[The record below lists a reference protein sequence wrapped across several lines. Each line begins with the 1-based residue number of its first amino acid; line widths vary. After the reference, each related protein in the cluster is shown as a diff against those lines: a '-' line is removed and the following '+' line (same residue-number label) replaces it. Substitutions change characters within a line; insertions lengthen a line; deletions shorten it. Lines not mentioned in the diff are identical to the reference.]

1 LKTWTTAIVVGA
13 SSGIGE
19 ALAVRLAA
27 EGTRVALVARRE
39 QELRR
44 VATTIGAEHT
54 LVRVHDVCDG
64 DEVPALWDE
73 IEAELGDVD
82 LLVFAAG
89 LLVSVD
95 EHEYTFEKDRR
106 MFAVNLVGAV
116 AWLDQAAVRMESRRA
131 GTIVG
136 ISSIAGDRGRRGAPA
151 YNAAKA
157 GLTTFLEALR
167 NRLSRFGVN
176 VVTIRPGFVDT
187 AMTRGMDGLL
197 WLISADRAAE
207 IILKHARAGTS
218 RDRHIPARWWLVS
231 VVIRFMPSWLF
242 RRTSI

>member
-1 LKTWTTAIVVGA
+1 MKTWNTAIVVGA

-19 ALAVRLAA
+19 ALAIRLAA

-39 QELRR
+39 DELRR
-44 VATTIGAEHT
+44 VATTIGGDRAI
-54 LVRVHDVCDG
+54 VRVHDVCNG
-64 DEVPALWDE
+64 DDVPALWDE

-82 LLVFAAG
+82 LLVYASG
-89 LLVSVD
+89 LLVKVD
-95 EHEYTFEKDRR
+95 EHEYTFDKDRR

-116 AWLDQAAVRMESRRA
+116 AWLDQAAVRMEARRD

-151 YNAAKA
+151 YNASKA

-187 AMTRGMDGLL
+187 AMTQGMEGLL

-207 IILKHARAGTS
+207 ITLQHARAGTS
-218 RDRHIPARWWLVS
+218 RDRHVPGRWWLVS
-231 VVIRFMPSWLF
+231 AVIRCLPSWLF

>member
-1 LKTWTTAIVVGA
+1 MKSWKNAIVVGA

-19 ALAVRLAA
+19 AIAVQLAA
-27 EGTRVALVARRE
+27 AGTRVALVARRE
-39 QELRR
+39 AELQR
-44 VATTIGAEHT
+44 VAERIGGDQA

-64 DEVPALWDE
+64 DDVARLWDE
-73 IEAELGDVD
+73 IEAELGNVD
-82 LLVFAAG
+82 MLVYASG
-89 LLVSVD
+89 LMIPVD
-95 EHEYTFEKDRR
+95 EHEYTYAKDRQ

-116 AWLDQAAVRMESRRA
+116 AWLDQAAVRMEARRA

-151 YNAAKA
+151 YNASKA

-167 NRLSRFGVN
+167 NRLSRFGVD

-187 AMTRGMDGLL
+187 AMTQGMEGLL

-207 IILKHARAGTS
+207 ITLQHARAGAG
-218 RDRHIPARWWLVS
+218 RDRHVPARWWLVS
-231 VVIRFMPSWLF
+231 CVIRCMPSWLF
-242 RRTSI
+242 RRMSI

>member
-1 LKTWTTAIVVGA
+1 MKSWKNAIVVGA

-19 ALAVRLAA
+19 AIAVQLAA
-27 EGTRVALVARRE
+27 AGTRVALVARRE
-39 QELRR
+39 AELQR
-44 VATTIGAEHT
+44 VAERIGGDQA

-64 DEVPALWDE
+64 DDVAGLWDE
-73 IEAELGDVD
+73 IESELGAVD
-82 LLVFAAG
+82 MLVYASG
-89 LLVSVD
+89 LMIPVD
-95 EHEYTFEKDRR
+95 EHEYTFDKDRR

-116 AWLDQAAVRMESRRA
+116 AWLDQAAVRMEARRG

-167 NRLSRFGVN
+167 NRLSRFGVD

-187 AMTRGMDGLL
+187 AMTQGMDGLL

-207 IILKHARAGTS
+207 ITLQHARAGS
-218 RDRHIPARWWLVS
+218 GRDRHVPARWWLVS
-231 VVIRFMPSWLF
+231 CVIRCMPSWLF
-242 RRTSI
+242 RRMSI